1 MKTLNTIQTL
11 SKIGRIFS
19 KIIFIFS
26 IIGAAGCAVGMACLP
41 FADTSIIKI
50 GGVTVYGLIS
60 NQAGIQL
67 KGLYSPMAG
76 AMIICIGQAIL
87 AKFAQNYFTHEL
99 AAGNPFTSDGAN
111 EMRRLG
117 ILSISISI
125 AALILSQ
132 IVSGIIAEFVGCSE
146 VLKLDSGDDVA
157 IGIMFIVMSQLCKYG
172 AELTQGKEE
181 ISKD

>member
-41 FADTSIIKI
+41 FADIGIIKI
-50 GGVTVYGLIS
+50 GSVTVYGLIA
-60 NQAGIQL
+60 NKADIQL
-67 KGLYSPMAG
+67 QGLYSPMAG
-76 AMIICIGQAIL
+76 AMIVCIGQAIL
-87 AKFAQNYFTHEL
+87 AKFAQSYFTHEL

-117 ILSISISI
+117 ILCICISI
-125 AALILSQ
+125 AAQILSQ
-132 IVSGIIAEFVGCSE
+132 IVSSIIAEFAGSCE
-146 VLKLDSGDDVA
+146 MLKLDGGDSIA

-172 AELTQGKEE
+172 SELTQKQEE
-181 ISKD
+181 NS